1 LEKIDNTL
9 AHQACGRAG
18 RRGHDK
24 EGNIIYAGVDI
35 SNILIPKYSVVTRNT
50 VERMNELLD
59 GESDEFKNYILNEV
73 RPEIPETI
81 WKCINS
87 IDIDKLALEM
97 YNMQTIQDIDLTSY
111 VEDDEYTNTV
121 KSNIRSLEQIK
132 EELVAK
138 ITFKPKVSVPSEAKI
153 QVIEELSGEETNVN
167 KYVDEENS
175 VFKLEVDYTQFAS
188 WEDAFDAMEEEKE
201 SAENKKIL
209 ESKKAIALAESSF
222 M

>member
-1 LEKIDNTL
+1 MAASNII
-9 AHQACGRAG
+9 
-18 RRGHDK
+18 
-24 EGNIIYAGVDI
+24 NIIYAGVDI

-73 RPEIPETI
+73 RPEIPEAI

-111 VEDDEYTNTV
+111 VEDDVYTNTV

-138 ITFKPKVSVPSEAKI
+138 ITFKPKVSVPSEQKI
-153 QVIEELSGEETNVN
+153 QVIEELSSEETNVN
-167 KYVDEENS
+167 KYSDDENTT
-175 VFKLEVDYTQFAS
+175 FKLDVDYTQFES
-188 WEDAFDAMEEEKE
+188 WEDAFDAMED
-201 SAENKKIL
+201 ENKKIL